1 MRLLIISTVVHY
13 SRDGKSVGHGPTVT
27 EISYLAQIFEEISHI
42 ACYRSGPASEMALP
56 YDTDRVGLVLV
67 PVTGGPHLRD
77 KLNIL
82 RLAPQY
88 IRTML
93 RELPR
98 ADVVHIRCPA
108 NISLLAIVLL
118 AFVRTPQL
126 RWVKYA
132 GNWQPTRRE
141 PWSSR
146 FQRWWLK
153 RGFHRG
159 LVTVNGEWPDQPTHV
174 RSFINPCLT
183 DEEVQI
189 AAEIAQAKTLSHPL
203 RLLFVGAVNGAKG
216 VGRALQA
223 VQRLRQQAVPVV
235 LDIIGDGASRNEFQ
249 SMAAQLGIA
258 DCVRFHGALP
268 RTKLNEFYAQAHI
281 MVFPTDSSEGWPK
294 ILSESMAYGV
304 VPVSGNVSS
313 IPQYLERFQVGQ
325 ALDPYDVEAFTQA
338 IIMYCS
344 HPDIWKQESL
354 NGLELARQFTYSHYL
369 QDVSDL
375 LGLTD

>member
-1 MRLLIISTVVHY
+1 MKLLIVSNMAHY
-13 SRDGKSVGHGPTVT
+13 YRDGQLVGHGSTAT
-27 EISYLAQIFEEISHI
+27 EISYLAQLFEQVIHI
-42 ACYRSGPASEMALP
+42 GCLHPGPAPMSFLP
-56 YDTDRVGLVLV
+56 YKTNNIYFV
-67 PVTGGPHLRD
+67 PQEPTGGTRFWD
-77 KLNIL
+77 KLRIVEHVPGY
-82 RLAPQY
+82 AKT
-88 IRTML
+88 IL
-93 RELPR
+93 RELPGVDMVHVR
-98 ADVVHIRCPA
+98 APA
-108 NISLLAIVLL
+108 NIPLIAIILL

-141 PWSSR
+141 AWSSR

-159 LVTVNGEWPDQPTHV
+159 WVTVNGEWPDQPAHV

-189 AAEIAQAKTLSHPL
+189 AAEIAQGKTLSHPL

-216 VGRALQA
+216 VGRALQV
-223 VQRLRQQAVPVV
+223 VQRLRQQALPVIF
-235 LDIIGDGASRNEFQ
+235 DIIGDGSSRNEFELL
-249 SMAAQLGIA
+249 AAQLGIV
-258 DCVRFHGALP
+258 DCVNFHGALP
-268 RTKLNEFYAQAHI
+268 RTKLDDFYAQAHI
-281 MVFPTDSSEGWPK
+281 MLLPTGGEGWPK
-294 ILSESMAYGV
+294 VLSEGMAYGV

-313 IPQYLERFQVGQ
+313 IPQYLERFQVGK

-338 IIMYCS
+338 ITMYHS

-369 QDVSDL
+369 QDVRDL